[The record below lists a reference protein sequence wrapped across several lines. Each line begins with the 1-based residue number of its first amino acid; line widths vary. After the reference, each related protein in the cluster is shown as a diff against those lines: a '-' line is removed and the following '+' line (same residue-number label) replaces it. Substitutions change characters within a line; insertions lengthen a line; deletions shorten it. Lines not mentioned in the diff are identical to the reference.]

1 MDRDERM
8 EMALV
13 RLGVLGT
20 LLSFVLTPCW
30 SQGGRDRVHQPDR
43 VMDLAGVEP
52 GMIIGEVG
60 AGSGYFTFHLARRVG
75 KTGRVF
81 ANDISRR
88 ALNSLRSRCERE
100 SITHIEIIL
109 GEEEDPK
116 LPAGLDMVF
125 IVNAFHDIA
134 RPVPLLNSLASSLKP
149 GAKVVILDRDPER
162 FRSSFGHFLTQ
173 DEIREKIEE
182 SVFELVQVE
191 TFLPQHNIY
200 IIRVGRGADGI
211 RFDDR
216 RSGIP

>member
-1 MDRDERM
+1 MKTRV
-8 EMALV
+8 V
-13 RLGVLGT
+13 RLGILGF
-20 LLSFVLTPCW
+20 LLTFFLTPCW
-30 SQGGRDRVHQPDR
+30 SQDGRDRVHQPDR

-52 GMIIGEVG
+52 GMAIGEVG

-75 KTGRVF
+75 ETGRVF

-88 ALNSLRSRCERE
+88 ALNSLRNRCERE
-100 SITHIEIIL
+100 GITHIEIIL

-134 RPVPLLNSLASSLKP
+134 RPVPLLNNLVSSLKP

-162 FRSSFGHFLTQ
+162 FRNSSGHFLTQ
-173 DEIREKIEE
+173 EEIREKIAE
-182 SVFELVQVE
+182 SVFELVRVE

-200 IIRVGRGADGI
+200 IIRVGRAVDGI
-211 RFDDR
+211 RSDDR